1 MIEIIPAIMPQ
12 NFKDLEEKIEIV
24 KDHSYSIQL
33 DLMDGKF
40 VPEKTW
46 PFIGDS
52 DNTKRADEDKVQRIY
67 AEHVFEFDLM
77 VENASADIPHWANIG
92 ASRIIF
98 HVEAEPELLTNLE
111 KFKADLAGI
120 EVGLAFDDDLPIQEI
135 IDSVPYVDFI
145 QCMGIDHI
153 GRQGEP
159 FEPRVLD
166 NLRELREL
174 FPELVLSVDGSVNKD
189 TIKDI
194 VAAGANRVVVGSA
207 VFGVE
212 DPVQAIQDLQ
222 KRAVE

>member
-24 KDHSYSIQL
+24 KDHVYSIQL

-46 PFIGDS
+46 PFIGDA
-52 DNTKRADEDKVQRIY
+52 DNSKRIAEDKVQRIY
-67 AEHVFEFDLM
+67 AEHVLEFDLM

-98 HVEAEPELLTNLE
+98 HVEAEPELLSNLE
-111 KFKADLAGI
+111 KFKPDLAGI

-135 IDSVPYVDFI
+135 IDSVPYIDFI
-145 QCMGIDHI
+145 QCMGIDDI
-153 GRQGEP
+153 GKQGEP

-174 FPELVLSVDGSVNKD
+174 FPELILSVDGSVNKH

-207 VFGVE
+207 VFGAG
-212 DPVQAIQDLQ
+212 DPAQAIQDLQ
-222 KRAVE
+222 TLAVE